1 MNSNRSQHPA
11 HIYAKWRKASEEFY
25 DHVITC
31 KKCNPHF
38 GIYCIEGTKL
48 KILYEEAFD
57 EEK

>member
-11 HIYAKWRKASEEFY
+11 HIDAEWRKASEEFY

-38 GIYCIEGTKL
+38 GRYCYEGTKL

-57 EEK
+57 DEK